1 MYIKSSLS
9 VRFLTPW
16 GVLIRLANVAIINVE
31 IDALAGGHVHD
42 HVTAIVVG
50 SDHDGALAT
59 TSGRSDRDC
68 NRARCILKLDIQ
80 ITEVRSSIQEVRKN
94 GASLILR
101 EVERLNSK
109 VFDVRS
115 ALRLSP
121 YTEQLLSV
129 VCVDSTNVVD
139 GHVREEDV
147 VVHQV
152 S

>member
-1 MYIKSSLS
+1 MSSLS

-16 GVLIRLANVAIINVE
+16 GVLIRLANVAVEDVE

-42 HVTAIVVG
+42 HDTAIVVV
-50 SDHDGALAT
+50 SDHDGALVT
-59 TSGRSDRDC
+59 IRGRSDRDC
-68 NRARCILKLDIQ
+68 NRARCILILDIQ
-80 ITEVRSSIQEVRKN
+80 IAEVRSSIQEVRKD

-101 EVERLNSK
+101 EVQRLNSK

-115 ALRLSP
+115 AHRLSP
-121 YTEQLLSV
+121 CAEQLLSV

-139 GHVREEDV
+139 RHIREEDA